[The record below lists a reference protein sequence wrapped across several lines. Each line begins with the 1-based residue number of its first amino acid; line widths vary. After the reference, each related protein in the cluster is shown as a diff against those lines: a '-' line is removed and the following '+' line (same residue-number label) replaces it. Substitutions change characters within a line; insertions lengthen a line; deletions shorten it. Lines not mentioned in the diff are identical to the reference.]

1 LKDSALRLAASV
13 LEAQPDPPRQ
23 VSFMDVLK
31 TRTNVL
37 LVVPLM
43 GVVLVL
49 AGVLRTGS
57 HSRGGPTNYVALG
70 ILLSLLLASLGVWVI
85 RDTVKI
91 LVALRTGLRMTCPV
105 HTVGPPSRYGQFG
118 SVRVQIGGQV
128 AEKLFSWSGVAL
140 EFDDRVQVL
149 VDPDPAKAWVA
160 LMLGPAGD
168 SRLPRQERQR
178 WLEVWFGSRA

>member
-1 LKDSALRLAASV
+1 
-13 LEAQPDPPRQ
+13 
-23 VSFMDVLK
+23 
-31 TRTNVL
+31 
-37 LVVPLM
+37 
-43 GVVLVL
+43 
-49 AGVLRTGS
+49 
-57 HSRGGPTNYVALG
+57 
-70 ILLSLLLASLGVWVI
+70 
-85 RDTVKI
+85 
-91 LVALRTGLRMTCPV
+91 
-105 HTVGPPSRYGQFG
+105 
-118 SVRVQIGGQV
+118 V